1 MVDGWRDGWIQP
13 KIQTGCMSVV
23 GRHAER
29 DDARM
34 SCQAAAAQMAD
45 SSLISCHVEALPF
58 LAALLSGLYLLVSMR
73 LTKEGGLAIK
83 GLDSIHIFAIR
94 ST

>member
-1 MVDGWRDGWIQP
+1 MDGWIGEDP
-13 KIQTGCMSVV
+13 AKPSKIQTGCMSVV

-34 SCQAAAAQMAD
+34 SCQAAAQMAD

-83 GLDSIHIFAIR
+83 GLDSIQIFAIR

>member
-1 MVDGWRDGWIQP
+1 MDGWLDPAKDPNRLYVRRRSAQ
-13 KIQTGCMSVV
+13 QRRRENVV
-23 GRHAER
+23 
-29 DDARM
+29 
-34 SCQAAAAQMAD
+34 SSSSSAAQQQMAD

-58 LAALLSGLYLLVSMR
+58 LATLLSGLYLLVSMR
-73 LTKEGGLAIK
+73 LSKEGGLAIK